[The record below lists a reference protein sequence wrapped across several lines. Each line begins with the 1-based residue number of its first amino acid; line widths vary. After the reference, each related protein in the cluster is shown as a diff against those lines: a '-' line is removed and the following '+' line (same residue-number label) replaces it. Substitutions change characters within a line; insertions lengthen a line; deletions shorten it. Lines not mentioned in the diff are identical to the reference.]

1 MRVKFSFAQ
10 VATLEFSEIWV
21 NLKSPS
27 EEKLD
32 DLTCTHT
39 LGFSTLFG
47 FEQST
52 AMDEPPA
59 QMTELDQ
66 IKYKMNAVT
75 DESLD
80 ATRRM
85 MAMCEEAKEAGISTL
100 VMLDDQGEQLD
111 RINEGMD
118 QINEDMKDAEKNL
131 DDLNK
136 CCGLCV
142 LPWNKRKGKSDFA
155 KQLKDE
161 DGFGGGDGPRIIV
174 DQNGMGPTGGY
185 ITRITNDAREDE
197 MDQNMQEVA
206 GMIGNLRNMAIDM
219 GSEITQQNTQVER
232 IHLKAKANAD
242 RIKKANEQASK
253 LLK

>member
-1 MRVKFSFAQ
+1 M
-10 VATLEFSEIWV
+10 TG
-21 NLKSPS
+21 KSASKAP
-27 EEKLD
+27 
-32 DLTCTHT
+32 TPC
-39 LGFSTLFG
+39 GP
-47 FEQST
+47 
-52 AMDEPPA
+52 DEVRMEDGTIRL
-59 QMTELDQ
+59 MTETELLMHRIDD
-66 IKYKMNAVT
+66 AT
-75 DESLD
+75 AESLES
-80 ATRRM
+80 TRRM
-85 MAMCEEAKEAGISTL
+85 LAMCEENYSITQLIFSVKAKEAGISTL

-142 LPWNKRKGKSDFA
+142 LPWNKRKGKGDFT

-185 ITRITNDAREDE
+185 ITRINNDAREDE
-197 MDQNMQEVA
+197 MDQNMQEVT

-219 GSEITQQNTQVER
+219 GSEISQQNAQIDR
-232 IHLKAKANAD
+232 IHLKVTYLVVSVQFSRTCSAHVL
-242 RIKKANEQASK
+242 RLMSLFTSIK
-253 LLK
+253 L